1 MALGS
6 LTTDKLLGGRVT
18 LIQPEHG
25 YRTAIDPILL
35 AAAVPAR
42 SGNEILEVGSGTGA
56 ASFCLAARVPDI
68 QITGL
73 ELQSTFVDLA
83 NESARL
89 NGKNQNIIFFYGDL
103 LFPPCTLP
111 SYQFDHV
118 MANPPYF
125 MRGQRISSPNP
136 QKEKAYVEG
145 EAVLADWIYFALAKV
160 RDGGSVTLVHLYD
173 RREEVITGLAKGA
186 GKISIFP
193 IWPKMRGHGS
203 KRVIIQGRKGQKGST
218 VLANGLVL
226 HDSQGNFTKQ
236 ASKIL
241 SDAGELNL

>member
-1 MALGS
+1 ML
-6 LTTDKLLGGRVT
+6 DGRVT
-18 LIQPEHG
+18 LFQPEKG
-25 YRTAIDPILL
+25 YRTAIDPIFL

-42 SGNEILEVGSGTGA
+42 SGDRILEIGSGSGA
-56 ASFCLAARVPDI
+56 ASFCLAARVRNV
-68 QITGL
+68 QVTGL
-73 ELQSTFVDLA
+73 ELQLDLVNLA
-83 NESARL
+83 NESTSL
-89 NGKNQNIIFFYGDL
+89 NNLNHNVLFFQGDL
-103 LFPPCTLP
+103 LFPPQII
-111 SYQFDHV
+111 SSAQFDHV

-125 MRGQRISSPNP
+125 MRGQSISSPNP